1 MKDGCESEK
10 KVEELWEQEKEEER
24 DGGYFIR

>member
-1 MKDGCESEK
+1 MKDGCESE